1 VTITRSTL
9 AHNTAGSL
17 GGGGLRSD
25 GGSLTIT
32 NSTLAHNRTDSAP
45 GGAIFNLDTLLTLT
59 NTTVAENF
67 SGIFGGGGLYNPAGT
82 VTITNSTLARNVAS
96 RGVGGG
102 IRNHGSDLP
111 GLPPSSGTVILQN
124 TILAL
129 NTATGSGPD
138 CFGPVIS
145 RENNLLGDAGGC
157 TITLLSGDLM
167 GDPGL
172 APFADAGV
180 PGRGHFPLLPESPA
194 IDAGHPAVCLPTD
207 QLGRPRQG
215 SCEIG
220 AVEFQPT
227 LAAFVTGFYQ
237 DALGRAPGPTEVADW
252 MGFLQANPALVRTS
266 VMIHAFFDG
275 PEYGARPVTPWEHVA
290 TLYQAIL
297 GREPEAAG
305 LDWWVGVLLDRLN
318 TALLLFIDSPE
329 FHGLVPDCREVS
341 TMAALVTR
349 LYEEALGRTPSTDEA
364 MTWTNY
370 LLATCDLEGVV
381 VAFFNSAEY
390 LNVPRTLADSAFCH
404 GREGLRRSQR
414 RPSGKYP
421 MTSGPLS
428 TKFWTSIIPRSLR
441 GIDGWTCGGS
451 SMASSVACAGSSAL
465 NRGEAHL

>member
-1 VTITRSTL
+1 
-9 AHNTAGSL
+9 
-17 GGGGLRSD
+17 
-25 GGSLTIT
+25 
-32 NSTLAHNRTDSAP
+32 
-45 GGAIFNLDTLLTLT
+45 
-59 NTTVAENF
+59 
-67 SGIFGGGGLYNPAGT
+67 
-82 VTITNSTLARNVAS
+82 
-96 RGVGGG
+96 
-102 IRNHGSDLP
+102 
-111 GLPPSSGTVILQN
+111 
-124 TILAL
+124 
-129 NTATGSGPD
+129 
-138 CFGPVIS
+138 VIS

-318 TALLLFIDSPE
+318 TALPLFIDSPE

-451 SMASSVACAGSSAL
+451 SMASSVACARSASGTASPGSLGMTTRYIATANTGVKLTVKNSSKATGKRTAQKVIDPASRSVNPL
-465 NRGEAHL
+465 YSTIEKIG